1 MAKSIGEMTW
11 DEFKSNFATK
21 VGAASDASVAD
32 NAANSIKWGA
42 LLEGTGKA
50 AIALNNVGETGKEAA
65 KGLALVANYIPGI
78 GTTLNKFITGADDL
92 RLANIKNAQ
101 DGLATGVLYGELN
114 YKTQALGLSQDAYR
128 KLLTNSGG
136 ALNGIGMTADMGSK
150 RLLNL
155 GVATQELGEEFIK
168 NGNISS
174 EQLARTTALSQYGSR
189 VNLDNAATMKES
201 ASASLAL
208 AKEIDSVVKVTGRN
222 RDAIMGELE
231 ERLKSPVVQSAL
243 NMATEDQRKGIIQS
257 QAQLSG
263 MGKGVSDLSATLAIN
278 GRLTKDQQMQL
289 QTLGPAAGEFQRA
302 SRMAALAVGE
312 QQQRQAADAMA
323 AARAKISEYQASQ
336 QFANAMKN
344 STPEVAQYYQ
354 KAYQENQERGR
365 VAAAMRET
373 GMDAVGARAQSAV
386 LAGRDQKGVG
396 ADGMPLAERQI
407 GKEITSAQLNAQI
420 EAAGMGK
427 QLSLLNIEMGKSP
440 DIIEKIRTSLGTLLG
455 KGGTLDEASARFEG
469 ERKEIFDKFRND
481 AIQVEK
487 TTAAKPVDQVLLPT
501 PPIRETPPGGK
512 LADGTKS
519 SFGDWFGKD
528 FGSGMMA
535 QLHGQEAVVPQG
547 KIGEFISD
555 MMSKIPKPGGQ
566 QDQGN
571 MPSMPSMPS
580 SASMQGQSMD
590 SKTMNDLHKQLVDL
604 NTSIK
609 DVATKMSNVSDNTAY
624 TAKYTKAA
632 TGNRN
637 A

>member
-11 DEFKSNFATK
+11 DEFKGNFATK

-32 NAANSIKWGA
+32 NAANSIRWGA
-42 LLEGTGKA
+42 LLEGTGQA

-65 KGLALVANYIPGI
+65 KGLSLVANYIPGI

-101 DGLATGVLYGELN
+101 DGLASGVLYGELN
-114 YKTQALGLSQDAYR
+114 YKTQALGLTQDAYR
-128 KLLTNSGG
+128 KLLTDSSGSLSG
-136 ALNGIGMTADMGSK
+136 LGMTADMGSK
-150 RLLNL
+150 RLLSL
-155 GVATQELGEEFIK
+155 GVATMEMGEQFIK

-189 VNLDNAATMKES
+189 VNLDNAQTMKES
-201 ASASLAL
+201 AGAALAL
-208 AKEIDSVVKVTGRN
+208 AKEIDLVVKVTGKN

-312 QQQRQAADAMA
+312 QQQKQAADAMV

-336 QFANAMKN
+336 QFATAMKN
-344 STPEVAQYYQ
+344 STPEVAQYYRT
-354 KAYQENQERGR
+354 AYQENQERGR
-365 VAAAMRET
+365 VQAAMRET

-386 LAGRDQKGVG
+386 LAGRDQEGLG
-396 ADGMPLAERQI
+396 ADGKPLAERQV
-407 GKEITSAQLNAQI
+407 GKEVNAAQYNAQI

-440 DIIEKIRTSLGTLLG
+440 DIIEKMRTGLG
-455 KGGTLDEASARFEG
+455 KILGVGGTLDQAAARFEDQ
-469 ERKEIFDKFRND
+469 RKEIFDKFRND
-481 AIQVEK
+481 AAQVEK
-487 TTAAKPVDQVLLPT
+487 TTTEKKVGEVLLQR
-501 PPIRETPPGGK
+501 PITETPRGGSH
-512 LADGTKS
+512 LDGTKS

-528 FGSGMMA
+528 FGADGMMA
-535 QLHGQEAVVPQG
+535 KLHGPEAVVPQG
-547 KIGEFISD
+547 KVGEFISD
-555 MMSKIPKPGGQ
+555 MMSKLPKPGGQ
-566 QDQGN
+566 QDQGT

-590 SKTMNDLHKQLVDL
+590 SKTINDLHKQLVDL

-609 DVATKMSNVSDNTAY
+609 EVSTKMSNVSDNTAY

>member
-50 AIALNNVGETGKEAA
+50 AIALSNVGETGKEAA
-65 KGLALVANYIPGI
+65 KGLSLVANYIPGI
-78 GTTLNKFITGADDL
+78 GTTLNKFISGADDL
-92 RLANIKNAQ
+92 RLANLKNAQ

-114 YKTQALGLSQDAYR
+114 YKTQALGLTQDAYR
-128 KLLTNSGG
+128 KLLTDSGG
-136 ALNGIGMTADMGSK
+136 SLNGLGMTADMGSK

-155 GVATQELGEEFIK
+155 GVATQEMGEKFIK

-189 VNLDNAATMKES
+189 VNLDNAETMKES
-201 ASASLAL
+201 AHAALAL

-222 RDAIMGELE
+222 KDAIMGELE

-243 NMATEDQRKGIIQS
+243 NMATEEQRRGIIQS

-278 GRLTKDQQMQL
+278 GRLTKEQQMQL

-312 QQQRQAADAMA
+312 DQKRQAADAMT
-323 AARAKISEYQASQ
+323 AARAKISAYQDSQ
-336 QFANAMKN
+336 QFATAMKN

-373 GMDAVGARAQSAV
+373 GMDAVGSRAQSAV
-386 LAGRDQKGVG
+386 LAGRDQQGVG
-396 ADGMPLAERQI
+396 ADGKPLADRQL
-407 GKEITSAQLNAQI
+407 GNVAAGAQYNAQI

-427 QLSLLNIEMGKSP
+427 QMSLLNIEIGKSP
-440 DIIEKIRTSLGTLLG
+440 ELIEKTRTSLSGLLG
-455 KGGTLDEASARFEG
+455 QGGTLDQAAARFEG
-469 ERKEIFDKFRND
+469 QRKEIFDKFRNE
-481 AIQVEK
+481 ANQPEK
-487 TTAAKPVDQVLLPT
+487 QTTAKQADQVLLPT
-501 PPIRETPPGGK
+501 PVTETPRGGSH
-512 LADGTKS
+512 LGGTKS
-519 SFGDWFGKD
+519 AFGDWFGKD
-528 FGSGMMA
+528 FGVDGMLA
-535 QLHGQEAVVPQG
+535 KVHGPEAIVPKG
-547 KIGEFISD
+547 KTGEFISD
-555 MMSKIPKPGGQ
+555 MLAKLPKPGAQ
-566 QDQGN
+566 QEQGAGD
-571 MPSMPSMPS
+571 SMPSMPS
-580 SASMQGQSMD
+580 QPSMQSQSMD

-609 DVATKMSNVSDNTAY
+609 EVSTKMSSVSDNTAS
-624 TAKYTKAA
+624 TAKYSKAA

>member
-32 NAANSIKWGA
+32 NAANSIKWGDLIA
-42 LLEGTGKA
+42 GTGKA

-92 RLANIKNAQ
+92 RLANLKNAQ

-114 YKTQALGLSQDAYR
+114 YKTQALGLTQDAYR
-128 KLLTNSGG
+128 KLLTDSGG
-136 ALNGIGMTADMGSK
+136 SLNGLGMTADMGSK

-155 GVATQELGEEFIK
+155 GVATQGMAEDFIK

-189 VNLDNAATMKES
+189 VNLDNAKTMEES
-201 ASASLAL
+201 ATAAFAL
-208 AKEIDSVVKVTGRN
+208 AREIDSVVKVTGRN

-243 NMATEDQRKGIIQS
+243 NVATEEQRKGIIQS

-302 SRMAALAVGE
+302 SRMAALAVGDD
-312 QQQRQAADAMA
+312 QKRQAADAMA

-386 LAGRDQKGVG
+386 LAGRDQEGKG
-396 ADGMPLAERQI
+396 ADGKPLAERQL
-407 GKEITSAQLNAQI
+407 GNVASGAQYNAQI

-427 QLSLLNIEMGKSP
+427 QMSLLNIEIGKSP
-440 DIIEKIRTSLGTLLG
+440 ELIEQARTSLGKLLG
-455 KGGTLDEASARFEG
+455 VGGTLDQAAARFEDQ
-469 ERKEIFDKFRND
+469 RKEIFDKFRND
-481 AIQVEK
+481 AAQVEK
-487 TTAAKPVDQVLLPT
+487 TTTEKKVEDVLLK
-501 PPIRETPPGGK
+501 PPIRETPPGGSH
-512 LADGTKS
+512 LGGTKS

-528 FGSGMMA
+528 FGADGMMA
-535 QLHGQEAVVPQG
+535 KLHGPEAVVPQE

-555 MMSKIPKPGGQ
+555 MMAKLPKPSGQ
-566 QDQGN
+566 QDQGT

-590 SKTMNDLHKQLVDL
+590 SKTINDLHKQLVDL

-609 DVATKMSNVSDNTAY
+609 EVSTKMSNVSDNTAY

>member
-11 DEFKSNFATK
+11 DEFKGNFATK
-21 VGAASDASVAD
+21 VGVASDASVAD
-32 NAANSIKWGA
+32 NVINKNWGA

-50 AIALNNVGETGKEAA
+50 AIALSNVGETGKEAA

-114 YKTQALGLSQDAYR
+114 YKTQALGLTQDAYR
-128 KLLTNSGG
+128 KLLTDSGG
-136 ALNGIGMTADMGSK
+136 SLNGLGMTADMGSK
-150 RLLNL
+150 RLLSL
-155 GVATQELGEEFIK
+155 GVATQEMGEKFIK

-189 VNLDNAATMKES
+189 VNLDNAETMKES
-201 ASASLAL
+201 AGAALAL
-208 AKEIDSVVKVTGRN
+208 AKEIDLVVKVTGKN

-231 ERLKSPVVQSAL
+231 ERLKSPVLQSAL
-243 NMATEDQRKGIIQS
+243 NVATEDQRQGIIRS

-278 GRLTKDQQMQL
+278 GRLTKEQQMQL

-312 QQQRQAADAMA
+312 QQQKQAADAMVVA
-323 AARAKISEYQASQ
+323 KAKIAEYQNSV

-344 STPEVAQYYQ
+344 STPEVAQYYKQ
-354 KAYQENQERGR
+354 AYQENQERGR
-365 VAAAMRET
+365 VGAAMRET
-373 GMDAVGARAQSAV
+373 GMGAVGAQTQGRV
-386 LAGRDQKGVG
+386 LAGRDQEGVG
-396 ADGMPLAERQI
+396 ADGKPLAERQI
-407 GKEITSAQLNAQI
+407 GKEITSAQYNAQI
-420 EAAGMGK
+420 DAAGMGK

-440 DIIEKIRTSLGTLLG
+440 DIIEKIRTSLGKLLG
-455 KGGTLDEASARFEG
+455 EGGTLDQAAARYDDQ
-469 ERKEIFDKFRND
+469 RKEIFDKFRND
-481 AIQVEK
+481 AVQLEK
-487 TTAAKPVDQVLLPT
+487 TKKETDVKNVLLKD
-501 PPIRETPPGGK
+501 PPGPITETSR
-512 LADGTKS
+512 DG
-519 SFGDWFGKD
+519 GRA
-528 FGSGMMA
+528 FGSKEATGSWFENFGSETMMK
-535 QLHGQEAVVPQG
+535 LHGPEAVVPQG

-555 MMSKIPKPGGQ
+555 MMAKIPKPGGQ
-566 QDQGN
+566 QDQGA

-580 SASMQGQSMD
+580 ASPMQSQSMD